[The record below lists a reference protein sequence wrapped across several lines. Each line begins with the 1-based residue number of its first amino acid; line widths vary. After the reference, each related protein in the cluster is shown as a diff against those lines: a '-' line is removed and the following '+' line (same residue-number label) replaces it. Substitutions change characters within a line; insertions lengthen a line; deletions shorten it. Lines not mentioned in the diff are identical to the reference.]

1 MTLISMDD
9 SLEKAMNQK
18 ITNWKNKNVWLVGAS
33 SGIGRALALKLLS
46 QGAKV
51 TVSSRKENLL
61 NEIYAQYPSNTIVL
75 PLDVLNV
82 EQIREQIKKIPKI
95 DLVIYLAADYSPL
108 SVTNFNIAEVSKIID
123 VNLKGATNIASVV
136 LPRFIE
142 QRSGHLSF
150 VASVAGYIGLP
161 HSSIYGATKAAII
174 NMAESFY
181 LECKEFNVDISI
193 INPGFVETNL
203 TSKNDFEMPYIM
215 TPEIAADHIVKGFA
229 KGRFDIV
236 FPFGFSLFFR
246 FIRLLPY
253 PIHLRLVKKLVK
265 K

>member
-1 MTLISMDD
+1 MHR
-9 SLEKAMNQK
+9 MNKK
-18 ITNWKNKNVWLVGAS
+18 ITDWNNKNVWLIGAS
-33 SGIGRALALKLLS
+33 TGIGRALALKLLS
-46 QGAKV
+46 LNARV
-51 TVSSRKENLL
+51 YISSRKENLL
-61 NEIYAQYPSNTIVL
+61 EEIRILHPKNATVL
-75 PLDVLNV
+75 PLDVLNLDQIT
-82 EQIREQIKKIPKI
+82 EQFSKISEI

-108 SVTNFNIAEVSKIID
+108 SVSHFDIKEVSKIID
-123 VNLKGATNIASVV
+123 VNLKGATNITSVV
-136 LPRFIE
+136 LPRLIKAKK
-142 QRSGHLSF
+142 GHLSF

-193 INPGFVETNL
+193 INPGFVKTNL
-203 TSKNDFEMPYIM
+203 TSKNEFEMPFIM
-215 TPEIAADHIVKGFA
+215 TPEKAADHILKGFA

-236 FPFGFSLFFR
+236 FPLGFSLFFR

-265 K
+265 T